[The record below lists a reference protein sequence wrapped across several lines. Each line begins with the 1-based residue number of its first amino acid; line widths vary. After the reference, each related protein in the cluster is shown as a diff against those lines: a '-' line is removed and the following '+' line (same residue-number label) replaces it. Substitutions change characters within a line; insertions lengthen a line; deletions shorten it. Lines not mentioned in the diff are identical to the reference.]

1 MSDRP
6 ANLDPSDDPDA
17 ATPGAVAV
25 AETASEAVAH
35 RIEDLPAAD
44 GAHVLADMSS
54 ENAAEVAE
62 ILDPDTAGQIL
73 AEMDPTQ
80 AAHVIEDMEEAEA
93 SMVLSAMDPDDRV
106 DILEHVEE
114 ALHDRLVDEM
124 DAAEAAEVRNLE
136 QYPPDTA
143 GGIMTTEVT
152 ALLEDLTVEQAI
164 GELRRLSEVLE
175 QMFYVYVVDG
185 RSHLVGVL
193 SMRDLILAKPDRP
206 INQVMRANVSSV
218 PVTMDQ
224 ELVASRMRKYG
235 YLAMPVVDE
244 RNRLVGL
251 ITVDDVIDVVNE
263 EATEDVHRLF
273 GAGAEERLTSP
284 WQFSFRMRIGWLQ
297 VNLVTALVA
306 ASVVGLFEGT
316 IQEKAILAVYMPVV
330 AGMGGN
336 ASAQSMAV
344 AIRAIAMGEVSRSLI
359 WQVMRKQ
366 LLVGLCSGLTIGL
379 TAAVIAWLFHSEHGL
394 ALGVIVAAALL
405 INHTLAAVWGVFV
418 PYVMKSLGFDPAQSA
433 TIFTTT
439 LTDMVGFFSLLGLA
453 TIFMQWIR

>member
-1 MSDRP
+1 
-6 ANLDPSDDPDA
+6 
-17 ATPGAVAV
+17 
-25 AETASEAVAH
+25 
-35 RIEDLPAAD
+35 
-44 GAHVLADMSS
+44 
-54 ENAAEVAE
+54 
-62 ILDPDTAGQIL
+62 
-73 AEMDPTQ
+73 MDPTQ

-93 SMVLSAMDPDDRV
+93 SMVLAAMDPDDRV
-106 DILEHVEE
+106 DILEHVEG
-114 ALHDRLVDEM
+114 ALHDRLVGEM
-124 DAAEAAEVRNLE
+124 TAAEAEEVRNLE

-152 ALLEDLTVEQAI
+152 ALQEDFTVEQAI
-164 GELRRLSEVLE
+164 GELRRLSEELE
-175 QMFYVYVVDG
+175 QMFYVYVVDS
-185 RSHLVGVL
+185 RKHLVGVL

-206 INQVMRANVSSV
+206 INQIMRTNVSSV

-224 ELVASRMRKYG
+224 ELVATRMRKYG

-273 GAGAEERLTSP
+273 GAGAEERLTSSWP
-284 WQFSFRMRIGWLQ
+284 FSFRMRIGWLQ

-306 ASVVGLFEGT
+306 ASVVGFFEAT

-366 LLVGLCSGLTIGL
+366 LLVGVCSGLTIGL
-379 TAAVIAWLFHSEHGL
+379 TAGAIAWIFHYDHGL
-394 ALGVIVAAALL
+394 MLGVIVAAALL
-405 INHTLAAVWGVFV
+405 INHTLACVWGVLV